1 MTIALIVLHAAPE
14 ADNPRADT
22 AVRLAGA
29 MLAEGKEVRL
39 FLAGTGDWVAGAGK
53 GIRGVY
59 PCALSGAAG
68 AGFDRAV
75 LWHFPQKPGMGR
87 VFTRR
92 CYKKFHEGSVRLD
105 QRRG

>member
-39 FLAGTGDWVAGAGK
+39 FLAGQ
-53 GIRGVY
+53 GIGLLAPAREFAKSTR
-59 PCALSGAAG
+59 ALFLELLDLGLTVQCCGTS
-68 AGFDRAV
+68 
-75 LWHFPQKPGMGR
+75 LKKPGMGR